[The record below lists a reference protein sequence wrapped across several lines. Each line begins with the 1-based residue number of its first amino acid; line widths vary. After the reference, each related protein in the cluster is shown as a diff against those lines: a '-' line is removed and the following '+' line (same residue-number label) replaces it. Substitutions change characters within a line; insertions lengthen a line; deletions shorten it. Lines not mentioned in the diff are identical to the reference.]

1 VEYDGGV
8 IREATKQ
15 DVRAIRLLYSYVQEH
30 HADGLPHLFKKPKPN
45 ADPGWSLTD
54 YLRHRGAFIALYFDE
69 EEAVGYVA
77 ARRVDRR
84 EDTVRF
90 AQSTL
95 YIDQIGVAPAFR
107 RRGCGRALID
117 YVKERADAAGNVTV
131 ALDVWSFNDR
141 ARAFFHSCGFTS
153 YREQMWIEP

>member
-1 VEYDGGV
+1 M

-30 HADGLPHLFKKPKPN
+30 HAESLPDVFKKPKPD
-45 ADPGWSLTD
+45 ADPGWSITE
-54 YLRHRGAFIALYFDE
+54 YLGYRGAFIALYFDE

-90 AQSTL
+90 GQSML

-117 YVKERADAAGNVTV
+117 YVKERAAATQLKVG
-131 ALDVWSFNDR
+131 LDVWSFNGR
-141 ARAFFHSCGFTS
+141 AREFFQSCGFTS

>member
-1 VEYDGGV
+1 M

-15 DVRAIRLLYSYVQEH
+15 DVRAIRLLYSYAQEH
-30 HADGLPHLFKKPKPN
+30 HAEGLPHLFKKPKPN
-45 ADPGWSLTD
+45 ADPGWSITD

-77 ARRVDRR
+77 ARRADRR

-90 AQSTL
+90 AQSML

-107 RRGCGRALID
+107 RRGYGRALID
-117 YVKERADAAGNVTV
+117 YVKERAAAAGNVTV

-141 ARAFFHSCGFTS
+141 ARSFFQSCGFIS